1 MEKNENG
8 LPEKNVTPRGA
19 MPNGTAGDNARDNE
33 NTAPRAPQNGMN
45 GSANGNGENRN
56 GGCNGLCAPL
66 EGGCVN
72 LAYVY
77 APWQKFC
84 MLYSQKDALDHGTL
98 FEGLYKPREVYYN
111 E

>member
-8 LPEKNVTPRGA
+8 IPRMSGDGRGA
-19 MPNGTAGDNARDNE
+19 MPNGVAGDSTRGTVERQGA
-33 NTAPRAPQNGMN
+33 
-45 GSANGNGENRN
+45 GE
-56 GGCNGLCAPL
+56 CNGLGGRLP
-66 EGGCVN
+66 EGYVN

-77 APWQKFC
+77 APIQKFC
-84 MLYSQKDALDHGTL
+84 MLYSAKDALDHGTL